1 MLRPW
6 LALFFAFPALSLM
19 AGAAPETQP
28 ARAASAGAQ
37 AVAVSA
43 PDGAE
48 RRAELDY
55 EAAYYYSVA
64 CLAGQAGDARDQAAL
79 LERAQAADP
88 SSALLARERG
98 EVLSNLGRKDEA
110 AALLKQA
117 LARSPKDLELRRELG
132 RLYTD
137 TDHPALAR
145 ALFLKPDG
153 RDPTDPDFLRS
164 LVGID
169 FVQQDYPSA
178 ERRLRV
184 LLRKGTAAG
193 DRELL
198 ALTLQRL
205 LRWSDAAGEYRAM
218 LRSESGSAE
227 TWESLADCDEAA
239 GDTAAAATDLKAGI
253 KAYSDSP
260 LLADQLGRLLY
271 RTRDY
276 AGAERAF
283 SRLVAMDP
291 TNTHSLLYRG
301 LARLKSGRPREAEAD
316 FRVLGGMDHDD
327 PDQGYALA
335 LALLIQK
342 KYPEARAQLLQ
353 VLSLD
358 PQAEEAWG
366 QLAFVDERQQK
377 PQQAVLDLT
386 RGLKAMP
393 DSQELALLLAEVHE
407 DLKDLPAA
415 EGTLRDALRRGGGG
429 EVRFQLAVLL
439 DKQGKFPDAERELG
453 TLIAESPRHAEALN
467 YLGYSWAD
475 RGEKLAQAEALIRRA
490 LAVEPGNRF
499 YLDSLGWTL
508 FKEGRTKDALGP
520 LTQAAK
526 GVAATA
532 DSNEAV
538 ILDHLEAVQKKLG
551 RPGSARV
558 SRARAEKIRARPAA
572 DSAAAAPGVPDL

>member
-1 MLRPW
+1 
-6 LALFFAFPALSLM
+6 M
-19 AGAAPETQP
+19 AGAGVQATAPAQAEASG
-28 ARAASAGAQ
+28 ARADVAS
-37 AVAVSA
+37 VPA

-48 RRAELDY
+48 QRAELDY

-64 CLAGQAGDARDQAAL
+64 CLAGLAGDVRDQEAL

-98 EVLSNLGRKDEA
+98 DALSTLGRKDEA
-110 AALLKQA
+110 AELLRQA
-117 LARSPKDLELRRELG
+117 LARTPKDLELRRQLG

-137 TDHPALAR
+137 ADHPALAR

-153 RDPTDPDFLRS
+153 RDPSDPDFLRS

-178 ERRLRV
+178 VRRLRV
-184 LLRKGTAAG
+184 LLRKGGTQG
-193 DRELL
+193 DHELL
-198 ALTLQRL
+198 ALALQRL
-205 LRWSDAAGEYRAM
+205 LRWREAAGEYRAV

-239 GDTAAAATDLKAGI
+239 GDTASARTDLKAGL
-253 KAYSDSP
+253 KAYADSP

-276 AGAERAF
+276 VGAERVF
-283 SRLVAMDP
+283 SSLVAVDP
-291 TNTHSLLYRG
+291 SDTHSLLYRG
-301 LARLKSGRPREAEAD
+301 LARLKSGRYREAEAD
-316 FRVLGGMDHDD
+316 FRVLGGLDHDD

-335 LALLIQK
+335 LALLMQK
-342 KYPEARAQLLQ
+342 KYPEARTQLLQ
-353 VLSLD
+353 VLALD

-366 QLAFVDERQQK
+366 QLAYVDERQQR

-386 RGLKAMP
+386 QGLKAMP

-415 EGTLRDALRRGGGG
+415 EGTLRDALRRGGGD
-429 EVRFQLAVLL
+429 EVRFQLAVIL
-439 DKQGKFPDAERELG
+439 DKQGKFPDAEHELG
-453 TLIAESPRHAEALN
+453 VLIAESPRHAEALN

-490 LAVEPGNRF
+490 LAEEPGNRF

-508 FKEGRTKDALGP
+508 YKEGRAKDALGP

-526 GVAATA
+526 GVGATA

-538 ILDHLEAVQKKLG
+538 IFDHLEAVQKKLG
-551 RPGSARV
+551 RPESARR
-558 SRARAEKIRARPAA
+558 SRAQAEKMRARPAA
-572 DSAAAAPGVPDL
+572 DSAAAAPGEPDL